1 MSDQITDLLDGAKL
15 SVTMKAKPGPGQV
28 ATTEE
33 VFVRRIPICDMDV
46 LSGAWGTPKKEVA
59 VYCDQ
64 PAAWVDKLS
73 DDSFIAVM
81 DKGRQLNFTS
91 YAKHFAWQMQTMEA
105 LGQKDA
111 MSALMKDIAAKAETM
126 LKTGVAASLPASPPS
141 SNS

>member
-15 SVTMKAKPGPGQV
+15 SVTMKRVGQDPAKV
-28 ATTEE
+28 EE
-33 VFVRRIPICDMDV
+33 IFVRRIPICDMDS

-73 DDSFIAVM
+73 DDSFIALM

-111 MSALMKDIAAKAETM
+111 MAGLMKDIAAKAETM
-126 LKTGVAASLPASPPS
+126 MKQAIATGQPALPPS
-141 SNS
+141 